1 MCQFAFLKPLYYLAN
16 IDIFMKY
23 TNDLSLNFADIFIVN
38 MDTVSSAIF
47 NFFCYGCVIVFLL
60 TKEHKFIRFCMS
72 NELSCNVLCYLF
84 FSL

>member
-38 MDTVSSAIF
+38 MDTVSSAILISF
-47 NFFCYGCVIVFLL
+47 A
-60 TKEHKFIRFCMS
+60 TA
-72 NELSCNVLCYLF
+72 VLLF
-84 FSL
+84 FF